1 MKYIINLPAE
11 VEEIIKT
18 LNNGGFEA
26 YVVGGCVRDSL
37 LGREPKDWDIATNAI
52 PEVVMEL
59 FDNTIPTGLKH
70 GTVTVLISGES
81 FEITTYR
88 TEEGYFDNRH
98 PEVVK
103 FVTSLVE
110 DLARRDFTFNAIA
123 YNPRI
128 GLVDNFGGQIDL
140 KNKEIKCV
148 GSPNKRFGEDAL
160 RMIRAIRFASQLG
173 FNIEYSTFEAIKTNK
188 NLIKNI
194 SQERIRD
201 ELCKILLSDHPKFG
215 LVTLQISGLLE
226 IILPELYDC
235 VDFDQHNEHHDKNVF
250 DHILAVINNIPN
262 NLIIRLVAL
271 FHDIGKPQTF
281 SIDENGNG
289 HFYQHHMRSMD
300 IAEEV
305 LKRLKFDNETI
316 GRVSTLVK
324 EHMSRFEHLRTG
336 NIKRFINR
344 VGIENLDLLFE
355 LQIADIKGS
364 KPPYDFSE
372 IIKLK
377 EECKRII
384 DEKQPLTV
392 KDLAING
399 HDLMALGYKQG
410 KDIGTILTKLL
421 ELVIENPELN
431 IKEKLLGLI

>member
-262 NLIIRLVAL
+262 NLIIRLV
-271 FHDIGKPQTF
+271 F